1 MKNYIIFSVL
11 LFTVACNDDA
21 ININKPTAG
30 GGNDKYSQISDFIES
45 NGENDFDSKLLSDI
59 GGDIYQA
66 TNDTLYK
73 AILLSLDK
81 NNLENN
87 SIFRVIENGNE
98 LSINIKNLRNVIYYS
113 PSSIGV
119 HENNGFDIDFYN
131 DLKQRFEI
139 FDGYIKSKKYS
150 AINDTKDSVMNTV
163 LKDGIVDFNAM
174 AKDFLGGL
182 ESFSM
187 AHYYQGNYNY
197 IHSNNSAN
205 IFSQREGLSFG
216 FVDQHKAPGSD
227 SKLLVVRNI
236 HFLPWNINSAYGNMS
251 KVTRNVIDY
260 FSKGKEYVINNR
272 TSTFSS
278 QVEYSELT
286 NGQVSFINASDDYKR
301 YDAYFSNSDK
311 TSDDFETKEEC
322 VNIENAIKNGV
333 DLILFHSTP
342 EAWGNDGSTENL
354 CLIDLVRDYYG
365 VEISENRDVYLRS
378 YTFQTKDYPYLAT
391 LSGTSGL
398 LGGKESLR
406 INSIKMQ
413 YPKHDGWIKSID
425 YLSDKVSGYDVSEMK
440 DNLIA
445 SFNDR
450 DFDKY
455 VTNIAN
461 LHAFNSSFFSEYDLS
476 FSLVRDGSFLKIEH
490 PIFSGKVFE
499 YSFDFGKTFSAASDV
514 GILTGGRSF
523 SKDQIKVRYNNDFIK
538 FIGSDFNS
546 VISFGEQILPESN
559 KPSVFDVNRPSYVSP
574 DGAYKV
580 YGNSIE
586 GHGMDLVII
595 GDGYLDRDQ
604 ALFDEHVQNLMD
616 EGFYHYDNLPAHLSA
631 VNFHTIFTVS
641 NERGADNV
649 IEEGCSYD
657 KHDNCTRVSVS
668 SVFLAKD
675 TAIDGSKNLSNR
687 TYQINT
693 DKAMRYIKKYT
704 NHYDNMIALINSNA
718 YGGVGGNISVANK
731 MNPHVFIHELGHGF
745 AGLRDEYDY
754 GNSGVPEAGYCYL
767 NACTVFENRDW
778 KHLMDASITI
788 DTVCTSGND
797 CAPDTLGWFEGGYT
811 YAKGMW
817 RPTNNSIMKSLGQPF
832 HAYNAE
838 IWAMKT
844 YERSGGQFSVISP
857 VSENI
862 TASANEVI
870 DFTIFP
876 FNELAMYKDQEI
888 RGQEFKWYIND
899 THMPQYDNLTRINYS
914 VLDSEPTTIK
924 VISKDVTGI
933 IVREEALTDE
943 HVWNINHPNRIS
955 LDKIQP
961 NYRYTFEVAQGA
973 LRVKDKEEVNKQVS
987 PNDISPNVF
996 DGYLLEL
1003 NSGSEKYYY
1012 SPSNRYYSHEEN
1024 QLTQEKSGMEGLI
1037 FDVVITSEMQLAGA
1051 TYSVRL
1057 IYNKEKVDGMLDLL
1071 F

>member
-1 MKNYIIFSVL
+1 MKKYIIFSFL
-11 LFTVACNDDA
+11 LFVVACNDES

-131 DLKQRFEI
+131 DLKQRFDV

-163 LKDGIVDFNAM
+163 LKDGIIDFNVI
-174 AKDFLGGL
+174 AKDFLGEM
-182 ESFSM
+182 ESFEMVSF
-187 AHYYQGNYNY
+187 YRGNYNY
-197 IHSNNSAN
+197 IHSLNSAN
-205 IFSQREGLSFG
+205 IFAQREGLSFG
-216 FVDQHKAPGSD
+216 FIDQHKAPGSD
-227 SKLLVVRNI
+227 SKLFVLRND
-236 HFLPWNINSAYGNMS
+236 HFFPWDFNSQYANMS
-251 KVTRNVIDY
+251 KVSRNVIEY

-272 TSTFSS
+272 TSTNGL
-278 QVEYSELT
+278 QNEYSKFT
-286 NGQVSFINASDDYKR
+286 DGRISFTHSVEDYEQ
-301 YDAYFSNSDK
+301 YDAYYSNS
-311 TSDDFETKEEC
+311 TEYHNDFETKEEC
-322 VNIENAIKNGV
+322 AKVENAIKNGV
-333 DLILFHSTP
+333 DLIVFNQTGRY
-342 EAWGNDGSTENL
+342 GNDGTTKDL
-354 CLIDLVRDYYG
+354 CMIDLVRDYYG
-365 VEISENRDVYLRS
+365 IEMSEHKDQHKRS

-413 YPKHDGWIKSID
+413 HPKHDGWLKSIE

-440 DNLIA
+440 DNLIV

-455 VTNIAN
+455 VTNINN

-546 VISFGEQILPESN
+546 VIAFGEQILPESN
-559 KPSVFDVNRPSYVSP
+559 KPKVFDVNHPSYVSP

-616 EGFYHYDNLPAHLSA
+616 EGFYYYDNLPAHLSA

-657 KHDNCTRVSVS
+657 KHDNCTRASTS
-668 SVFLAKD
+668 SAFLPKD
-675 TAIDGSKNLSNR
+675 TAIDGSKNLRNR
-687 TYQINT
+687 TYQVNH
-693 DKAMRYIKKYT
+693 DKANAYIKKYI
-704 NHYDNMIALINSNA
+704 NHYDNRIALINSNV

-754 GNSGVPEAGYCYL
+754 GNSGVPDPTYCYL
-767 NACTVFENRDW
+767 NACAVFESRDW

-788 DTVCTSGND
+788 DTVCKSGSD
-797 CAPDTLGWFEGGYT
+797 CAPETLGWFEGSYT

-832 HAYNAE
+832 HAYNSE

-857 VSENI
+857 ISESI
-862 TASANEVI
+862 TASTNEVI
-870 DFTIFP
+870 DFSIFP
-876 FNELAMYKDQEI
+876 FNELAMYKGQEI

-899 THMPQYDNLTRINYS
+899 AYMPQYDNLTSISYS

-933 IVREEALTDE
+933 IVREEGLTDE

-955 LDKIQP
+955 SDKTQP

-1003 NSGSEKYYY
+1003 SNGTDKYYY
-1012 SPSNRYYSHEEN
+1012 NPSNRYYSHEEN
-1024 QLTQEKSGMEGLI
+1024 QLTQENSGMEGLI
-1037 FDVVITSEMQLAGA
+1037 FDVVITSDMQLIGND
-1051 TYSVRL
+1051 YSARL
-1057 IYNKEKVDGMLDLL
+1057 IHDKEKIEVMNPIPLI
-1071 F
+1071 